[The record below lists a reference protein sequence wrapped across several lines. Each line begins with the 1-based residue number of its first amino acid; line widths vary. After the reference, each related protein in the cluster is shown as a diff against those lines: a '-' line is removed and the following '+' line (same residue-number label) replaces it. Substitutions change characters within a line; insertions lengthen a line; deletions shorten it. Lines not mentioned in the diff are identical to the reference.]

1 MTPAELAA
9 LPELP
14 APTFTQREEIIDGE
28 RVMLPVLPPDLVPW
42 RTPDD
47 PVCVHDEY
55 GLAWEVVRLG
65 EPPQRWKM
73 RRPARRSAAVTRDL
87 QQEDGRATAQ
97 GGYGFPRKAMTVRE
111 IRAAKGQSWGNSPR
125 NPYRLRRPALTPFP

>member
-28 RVMLPVLPPDLVPW
+28 RVMLAALPPDLVPW

-55 GLAWEVVRLG
+55 GRAGRSSAWATRHFAGKCVR
-65 EPPQRWKM
+65 PVDDQPQ
-73 RRPARRSAAVTRDL
+73 
-87 QQEDGRATAQ
+87 
-97 GGYGFPRKAMTVRE
+97 
-111 IRAAKGQSWGNSPR
+111 
-125 NPYRLRRPALTPFP
+125 

>member
-14 APTFTQREEIIDGE
+14 APTFTQREKIIGGE
-28 RVMLPVLPPDLVPW
+28 RVMLPALPPDLVPW

-55 GLAWEVVRLG
+55 GFAWEVVRRG
-65 EPPQRWKM
+65 DAPQRWKIC
-73 RRPARRSAAVTRDL
+73 RPADD
-87 QQEDGRATAQ
+87 QPQ
-97 GGYGFPRKAMTVRE
+97 
-111 IRAAKGQSWGNSPR
+111 
-125 NPYRLRRPALTPFP
+125 